1 MFDQTIFVYKLIDF
15 TNYYEAI
22 FIMTLLHNFKTH
34 CSFQSVVLMCY
45 HRSSRVGSLRKSVAE
60 SQWT

>member
-15 TNYYEAI
+15 NYYEAI
-22 FIMTLLHNFKTH
+22 FIMTLYYITSKR
-34 CSFQSVVLMCY
+34 SFQSVVLMCY

>member
-22 FIMTLLHNFKTH
+22 FIMTLHNFQTH
-34 CSFQSVVLMCY
+34 YSFQSVALMCY